1 MIKEKHRTGL
11 VPAGGSIRGLRAACK
26 RAVLGPPPPRQ
37 DPVTNADGPRNN
49 ERTRRLRRSMR
60 PLLLRWDPIGVQG
73 VPEAEDE
80 YDCLISPLLHLLE
93 GGAGAGELQEFL
105 GHERA
110 THFELSPQPHDD
122 ALLAEALVAWW
133 AGGTRRP

>member
-1 MIKEKHRTGL
+1 MQDLGQPDS
-11 VPAGGSIRGLRAACK
+11 VPA
-26 RAVLGPPPPRQ
+26 
-37 DPVTNADGPRNN
+37 DPADPRNK
-49 ERTRRLRRSMR
+49 ERTRRLLSSMR
-60 PLLLRWDPIGVQG
+60 PLRWDSIGVQG

-80 YDCLISPLLHLLE
+80 YDCLMSPLLHLLE
-93 GGAGAGELQEFL
+93 GGTGAGELQEFL

-133 AGGTRRP
+133 AGETRRP